1 MRNVHSWLLLT
12 SVCVLGECVSLT
24 VFQLQHSVAFQDFT
38 DSELMGG
45 LQISSSSVLRQG
57 RVIHHFKIALRTVS
71 SPNRC
76 DELYWIHLDLAEKFL
91 EEGRFDTAQ
100 AHVKSPK

>member
-1 MRNVHSWLLLT
+1 MRNAHSRLPFT
-12 SVCVLGECVSLT
+12 SVSVLGERVSLT
-24 VFQLQHSVAFQDFT
+24 VFQLQRSVAFQDFT
-38 DSELMGG
+38 DGELMGG

-57 RVIHHFKIALRTVS
+57 RVIQHFEITLRTAS
-71 SPNRC
+71 SPDRR

-91 EEGRFDTAQ
+91 EEGRFDTAR